1 MKLTTRRSQTLDGEV
16 KLEIASP
23 ARYGGSRALKFFH
36 LQAAKKPRPIQLD
49 GVQFNWTDFQ
59 PALWALSV
67 HLWSPARYKA

>member
-36 LQAAKKPRPIQLD
+36 LQAKKNTKSAFFAFFLEHFCPFRTWFRSASNYLD
-49 GVQFNWTDFQ
+49 TGMRD
-59 PALWALSV
+59 LG
-67 HLWSPARYKA
+67 